1 MAAQA
6 CAQVLKPMQSLCA
19 GMLNTIGMSQAV
31 AQAAAGCPIVQANNP
46 FGQPPPPPA
55 NNPFG
60 QPPPPPAEEGG
71 HGEGREGMRC
81 EGGERQER
89 RERRGRKD
97 PLSRLTPEE
106 KVGTSFYPLIV
117 TTNAQP
123 ITQVFLGSTVPDGG
137 RGREGEEGEANHF

>member
-1 MAAQA
+1 
-6 CAQVLKPMQSLCA
+6 
-19 GMLNTIGMSQAV
+19 
-31 AQAAAGCPIVQANNP
+31 
-46 FGQPPPPPA
+46 
-55 NNPFG
+55 
-60 QPPPPPAEEGG
+60 
-71 HGEGREGMRC
+71 MRC

-97 PLSRLTPEE
+97 PLSRLTPGE

-137 RGREGEEGEANHF
+137 RGREGEERQERRERRERQTISKPEEKREGTGPGG